1 MAKRTKKG
9 SITPVGVE
17 SVNIDILNIGENV
30 DGMPVSKVQTVAD
43 DNGALVPDPDICLT
57 RPKQTTIP
65 NSVIV
70 GQNYTNRKEYQ
81 QKYNIDTKK
90 LRDQHKDDELAAS
103 LERPRFGLELTTDE
117 KIFFYEC
124 LFGWNNGQSINAS
137 DPDNKYFLINGI
149 TGRYGDVVIGK
160 YENDEPKIMW
170 KEMAEDFQA
179 IKNGQRNASGKPTK
193 KELAKID
200 DQTQNFKKMVTRLVN
215 DPDKRVIVS
224 YLEQNNLGD
233 MVKIDNVVQPLT
245 LARVT
250 NNDVVYIVLRFADF
264 MTYQRGTATT
274 KYPPAPPALMKA
286 IQKGNSSAIYN
297 LLTAIRT
304 WLSANKK
311 SLPTNKEK
319 TKAYTSKNKGKAGAR
334 VVELSRSLDIL
345 IRTTSV
351 TDVSRG
357 HHKAARKDLIT
368 AIKKLFEAGIITG
381 IDGDADFMEWLKD
394 QGTPTL
400 PAKYKSWGDF
410 YKKNKVI
417 LYIVKDY

>member
-9 SITPVGVE
+9 SIKPVSVE

-30 DGMPVSKVQTVAD
+30 DGMPVSKVQTAD
-43 DNGALVPDPDICLT
+43 ENNGALVPDPNIGFT
-57 RPKQTTIP
+57 RPKTTTIP
-65 NSVIV
+65 NNVIV
-70 GQNYTNRKEYQ
+70 SQNYTNRKEYQ
-81 QKYNIDTKK
+81 KKYNVDLEKI
-90 LRDQHKDDELAAS
+90 RDQHKDDELAAS

-137 DPDNKYFLINGI
+137 DPDNKFFLINGI

-160 YENDEPKIMW
+160 YENDDPKIMW

-179 IKNGQRNASGKPTK
+179 IKNGQRRASGKPTK
-193 KELAKID
+193 KELAKIN

-215 DPDKRVIVS
+215 DPQKSIIVS
-224 YLEQNNLGD
+224 YIEENAIGGTN
-233 MVKIDNVVQPLT
+233 KIENIVQPLT
-245 LARVT
+245 LSRVT
-250 NNDVVYIVLRFADF
+250 NNGVVYIVLRFADF
-264 MTYQRGTATT
+264 MAYKRGTATT

-286 IQKGNSSAIYN
+286 IQKGNGSALYD

-304 WLSANKK
+304 WLSANLK
-311 SLPTNKEK
+311 SLKIDKEL
-319 TKAYTSKNKGKAGAR
+319 TKRYNAEHKGKTAH
-334 VVELSRSLDIL
+334 VVVFPRFLDTL
-345 IRTTSV
+345 IRTTSE
-351 TDVSRG
+351 TNVSRG
-357 HHKAARKDLIT
+357 HHKAARHEFGT
-368 AIKKLFEAGIITG
+368 AVKNLMDAGIIYKIG
-381 IDGDADFMEWLKD
+381 GDADFMDWLKD

-417 LYIVKDY
+417 LYVVKDY